1 MVNSHSLLANCY
13 YLPNLV
19 KMLRRAGLKVMMKT
33 EEKYKQCLADADRVY
48 MKLWNRVAKDKEAY
62 L

>member
-1 MVNSHSLLANCY
+1 
-13 YLPNLV
+13 
-19 KMLRRAGLKVMMKT
+19 MLRRAGLKVMMKT